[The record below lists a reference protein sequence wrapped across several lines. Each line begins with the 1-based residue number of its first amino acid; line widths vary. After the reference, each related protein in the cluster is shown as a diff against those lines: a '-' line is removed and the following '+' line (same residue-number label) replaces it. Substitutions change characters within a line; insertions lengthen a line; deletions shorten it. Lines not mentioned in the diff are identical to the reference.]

1 MSAQRRMDMAR
12 AVDVV
17 HKGRRDQDVVVSSM
31 GSARE
36 WMKLG
41 PLHERDFVMV
51 PSAMG
56 HATSLGL
63 GIALAQRERRIIVLS
78 GDGSLL
84 MNLGTL
90 VTIASLAPFN
100 LRVVVFVN
108 DVYEVTGGQPVP
120 APSAGVDYAG
130 IARSCGWS
138 SVACIVD
145 LEYWQ
150 SHFAELMEAEG
161 PTIMLVEVAPVV
173 GAGGPKSPGNAAER
187 ARRFRDALR

>member
-1 MSAQRRMDMAR
+1 
-12 AVDVV
+12 
-17 HKGRRDQDVVVSSM
+17 
-31 GSARE
+31 
-36 WMKLG
+36 
-41 PLHERDFVMV
+41 
-51 PSAMG
+51 
-56 HATSLGL
+56 
-63 GIALAQRERRIIVLS
+63 
-78 GDGSLL
+78 

-90 VTIASLAPFN
+90 VTIASLAPLN

-120 APSAGVDYAG
+120 APAAGVDYAG
-130 IARSCGWS
+130 VARSCGWS